1 MLVALVLF
9 FYLLGDITSW
19 FVGAACV
26 IWYLQ
31 DKHPDL
37 HAELLRRRAKHGKEK
52 ESS

>member
-1 MLVALVLF
+1 MAVLISFILFLGNAVA
-9 FYLLGDITSW
+9 W
-19 FVGAACV
+19 FVGVFCV